1 MAQIGG
7 THSTRPGPD
16 DAKTLKQLN
25 FQVLNAS
32 AVLCGLVALHA
43 QSTSCVP
50 KSYLGFW
57 DQTQTHMFPCM
68 CCRQGTSWT
77 SASCDE

>member
-25 FQVLNAS
+25 FQVLMLLLYS
-32 AVLCGLVALHA
+32 VVWWHFTRIYILRSEVI
-43 QSTSCVP
+43 S
-50 KSYLGFW
+50 GFW